1 MADKTFNP
9 YKYRKQWTKNQIGRG
24 LHGRYRG
31 SYMIP
36 VNLNAIKKY
45 TDQIPTTMVSPVAA
59 EERALSEMKS
69 EQEKPH
75 VVIRKK
81 NKSRRK
87 RNKQKQISVHKKIKK
102 GKKTEET
109 SV

>member
-1 MADKTFNP
+1 MLF
-9 YKYRKQWTKNQIGRG
+9 
-24 LHGRYRG
+24 
-31 SYMIP
+31 
-36 VNLNAIKKY
+36 KKY

-59 EERALSEMKS
+59 AEEKALSEMKS

-102 GKKTEET
+102 EKKKRRNVSLKKKSKQST
-109 SV
+109 SKHTTHNYRKGNTNIKYSDSVWGIKK